1 MEAPLILA
9 DRLMQVIRESG
20 LNKSQASAAL
30 EISRSL
36 ILAADDLP
44 STPFPRLP
52 EGAASVEP

>member
-20 LNKSQASAAL
+20 LNKSQVSAAL

-44 STPFPRLP
+44 ATPFPRSP
-52 EGAASVEP
+52 AAAVSEES